1 MIRLAKLED
10 LPQVL
15 NLYRELRPHDPELEK
30 SFSEQVWAEMMRCPE
45 THIVVADIEGELA
58 ATCAL
63 GLNKSIAN
71 GGRPFAIIEHV
82 ITAEKFRRRGL
93 SQQVLEFGI
102 QTAWELNC
110 YKVMLLSGE
119 QLTGAHRVYESAGF
133 KAGIEKGFVI
143 KAPNNKQR

>member
-1 MIRLAKLED
+1 MIRLANLED
-10 LPQVL
+10 LPHVL
-15 NLYRELRPHDPELEK
+15 NLYRELRPQDPELEK
-30 SFSEQVWAEMMRCPE
+30 SFSEQVWAEMMNCPE

-93 SQQVLEFGI
+93 SHKYSNL
-102 QTAWELNC
+102 A
-110 YKVMLLSGE
+110 
-119 QLTGAHRVYESAGF
+119 F
-133 KAGIEKGFVI
+133 KKHGS
-143 KAPNNKQR
+143 